1 MTFDKTVVVPL
12 DLDQTFALITQPER
26 LRRWQTVAARV
37 DLRVGGEYRWTVTP
51 GHHATGS
58 FTEIEPG
65 KRLVFTWGWEQSA
78 EMAASDSV
86 VSLTLEPVDGG
97 TSVRLTHA
105 GLGEQQE
112 AAHAEGWNH
121 YLDRLVAAGAAGDA
135 GADEWAAAPDPINEL
150 TAADATLAVLQ
161 RVLRSVTAA
170 DLETQTPCADYNAG
184 QLLDHVAGSISG
196 IGQALG
202 LQVSDDAT
210 KAPEARIADLAQ
222 PVLEAFYRRGLE
234 GTVDMGFAELPATMV
249 ASILN
254 LEFLVHAWDFSKALG
269 ADLRVADALTDYV
282 EVLAQQTIS
291 EQVRAG
297 GSFAPAQ
304 QVAETAGSLERLV
317 AFTGRAVHA
326 GA

>member
-1 MTFDKTVVVPL
+1 MTFDKTVLVPL
-12 DLDQTFALITQPER
+12 DLERTFELITQPER

-37 DLRVGGEYRWTVTP
+37 DLRVGGEFRWTVTP

-65 KRLVFTWGWEQSA
+65 RRLVFTWGWEQNE

-86 VSLTLEPVDGG
+86 VTLTLEPAEGG

-105 GLGEQQE
+105 GLAEKQE

-121 YLDRLVAAGAAGDA
+121 YLNRLVAAGTAGDA

-150 TAADATLAVLQ
+150 IAADATLAVLQ
-161 RVLRSVTAA
+161 RVLRSLTPA
-170 DLETQTPCADYNAG
+170 DLETQTPCADYNAS

-202 LQVSDDAT
+202 VQVSDDAT

-234 GTVDMGFAELPATMV
+234 GIVDMGFAELPATMV

-269 ADLRVADALTDYV
+269 ADLSVADVLTGYV
-282 EVLAQQTIS
+282 EVLAKQTIS
-291 EQVRAG
+291 EQVRAS

-304 QVAETAGSLERLV
+304 QVAEAAGSLERLV
-317 AFTGRAVHA
+317 AFTGRVVHV
-326 GA
+326 

>member
-1 MTFDKTVVVPL
+1 MTFDQTVVVPL

-51 GHHATGS
+51 GHHAAGT

-65 KRLVFTWGWEQSA
+65 KRIAFTWGWEQNKDMA
-78 EMAASDSV
+78 ESGSV
-86 VSLTLEPVDGG
+86 VTLTLDPVDGG

-105 GLGEQQE
+105 GLAEQQE

-121 YLDRLVAAGAAGDA
+121 YLDRLLAAAVAGDA
-135 GADEWAAAPDPINEL
+135 GADPWAAAPDPVNEL
-150 TAADATLAVLQ
+150 IAADATLAVLQ
-161 RVLRSVTAA
+161 RVLRSVTPA
-170 DLETQTPCADYNAG
+170 DTETQTPCADYNVG
-184 QLLDHVAGSISG
+184 QLLDHVASSISG

-202 LQVSDDAT
+202 VQVSDGAAT
-210 KAPEARIADLAQ
+210 TPEARIADLAQ

-269 ADLRVADALTDYV
+269 TDLSVADALTDYV

-326 GA
+326 A

>member
-1 MTFDKTVVVPL
+1 MTFDKTVLVPL
-12 DLDQTFALITQPER
+12 DLDRTFELITQPER

-37 DLRVGGEYRWTVTP
+37 DLRVGGEFRWTVTP

-65 KRLVFTWGWEQSA
+65 RRLVFTWGWEQNE

-86 VSLTLEPVDGG
+86 VTLTLEPAEGG

-105 GLGEQQE
+105 GLAEKQE

-121 YLDRLVAAGAAGDA
+121 YLNRLVAAGTAGDA

-150 TAADATLAVLQ
+150 IAADATLAVLQ
-161 RVLRSVTAA
+161 RVLRSVTPA
-170 DLETQTPCADYNAG
+170 DLETQTPCADYNAS

-202 LQVSDDAT
+202 VQVSDDAT

-234 GTVDMGFAELPATMV
+234 GIVDMGFAELPATMV

-254 LEFLVHAWDFSKALG
+254 LEFLVHAWDLSKALG
-269 ADLRVADALTDYV
+269 ADLSVADVLTEYV
-282 EVLAQQTIS
+282 EVLAKQTIS
-291 EQVRAG
+291 EQVRAS

-304 QVAETAGSLERLV
+304 QVAEAAGSLERLV
-317 AFTGRAVHA
+317 AFTGRVVHV
-326 GA
+326 

>member
-1 MTFDKTVVVPL
+1 MTFDQTVVVPL

-51 GHHATGS
+51 GHHAAGT

-65 KRLVFTWGWEQSA
+65 KRIAFTWGWEQNKDMA
-78 EMAASDSV
+78 ESGSV
-86 VSLTLEPVDGG
+86 VTLTLDPVDGG

-105 GLGEQQE
+105 GLAEQQE

-121 YLDRLVAAGAAGDA
+121 YLDRLLAAAVAGDA
-135 GADEWAAAPDPINEL
+135 GADPWAAAPDPVNEL
-150 TAADATLAVLQ
+150 IAADATLAVLQ
-161 RVLRSVTAA
+161 RVLRSVTPA
-170 DLETQTPCADYNAG
+170 DTETQTPCADYNVG
-184 QLLDHVAGSISG
+184 QLLDHVASSISG

-202 LQVSDDAT
+202 VQVSDDAAKT
-210 KAPEARIADLAQ
+210 PEARIADLAQ

-234 GTVDMGFAELPATMV
+234 GTVDMGFAELPGTMV

-269 ADLRVADALTDYV
+269 TDLSVADALTDYV

-326 GA
+326 A